1 MEVLTSADDD
11 REHRQVGVVDA
22 QGRVAA
28 RVFGAL
34 PGGDPRRQAALLTDL
49 VERVT

>member
-1 MEVLTSADDD
+1 
-11 REHRQVGVVDA
+11 
-22 QGRVAA
+22 
-28 RVFGAL
+28 VFGAL

>member
-1 MEVLTSADDD
+1 
-11 REHRQVGVVDA
+11 VDA

-34 PGGDPRRQAALLTDL
+34 PGDRPDQQAALLTDL
-49 VERVT
+49 VERVS